1 MEGFFSQGG
10 ALSDELAALSGLIK
24 EADDE
29 AERGADAAGP
39 ITPATIG
46 APAGKDDGVKPP
58 SVKPLGDPKA
68 IWTFEEVTDALDD
81 DVDDGRMMPE
91 YEFLYKQA
99 VSTADNYLGMSY
111 VHKDPSSSNCEQLVV
126 RIELP
131 GTDSVGDLDLDVKP
145 ERLRLQS
152 PVYRLA
158 LALPHPVDDKK
169 GQAKWDAKK
178 ETLSVTLP
186 IKRELGWVPNALDEY

>member
-1 MEGFFSQGG
+1 M
-10 ALSDELAALSGLIK
+10 
-24 EADDE
+24 
-29 AERGADAAGP
+29 
-39 ITPATIG
+39 G
-46 APAGKDDGVKPP
+46 APRGGTDERRLRPHAA
-58 SVKPLGDPKA
+58 LGDPKA

-91 YEFLYKQA
+91 CAARPRAPNAPAAAPGGLTGRLRPPRRYEFLYKQA